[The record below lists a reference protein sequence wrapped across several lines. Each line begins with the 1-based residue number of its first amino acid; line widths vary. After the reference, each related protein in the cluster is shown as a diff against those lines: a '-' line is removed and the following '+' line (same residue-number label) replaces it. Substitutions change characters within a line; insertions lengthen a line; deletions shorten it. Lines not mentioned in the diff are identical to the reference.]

1 MIDNLLNS
9 TRDQMRK
16 ACDVTRGDLSS
27 IRSGR
32 ATPALVENIVIAAY
46 DGTQKLKV
54 RELATITAMDART
67 LVIAPYDPSIIE
79 EVQRGLLEA
88 NIGLSP
94 VIDGEIVRISIPP
107 LSEERRQEYV
117 KLART
122 KLEAGR
128 VMVRQVRHEAMRDF
142 KRAFEEHTL
151 SEDER
156 KLSEKKVQEITDEM
170 IADIDGMGERK
181 EQELLQ
187 I

>member
-1 MIDNLLNS
+1 M
-9 TRDQMRK
+9 
-16 ACDVTRGDLSS
+16 
-27 IRSGR
+27 
-32 ATPALVENIVIAAY
+32 
-46 DGTQKLKV
+46 LKV
-54 RELATITAMDART
+54 RELATITAMDAKT
-67 LVIAPYDPSIIE
+67 LVLAPYDPSIIE
-79 EVQRGLLEA
+79 ELQKGLLGA

-94 VIDGEIVRISIPP
+94 VADGEIVRITIPP

-117 KLART
+117 KLAKV

-128 VMVRQVRHEAMRDF
+128 VMIRQVRHEAMRDI
-142 KRAFEEHTL
+142 KRAFEQHTI

-156 KLSEKKVQEITDEM
+156 TLGEKKVQETTDEM